1 MDAHEWDTRY
11 SATETMWSYEPNVFL
26 VPRVEPLEPGR
37 ALDLGCGEGRNALWL
52 AARGWDVT
60 AVDFSKV
67 AVDRGRGWAEQR
79 SLDVVFE
86 VADVIEYRPEP
97 GAFDLVIVFYL
108 QLPRDEVQQ
117 VLGHAVE
124 ALAPGGTLLVVA
136 HDLDNLEHG
145 YGGPPTA
152 DVLYTVGLVIDSIG
166 DLEIIESGR
175 VDRAVST
182 PEGERT
188 AIDTLVLAKRS
199 VE

>member
-1 MDAHEWDTRY
+1 MDAHEWDIRY
-11 SATETMWSYEPNVFL
+11 SATETMWSYDPNVFL
-26 VPRVEPLEPGR
+26 VPRAEGLEPGR

-52 AARGWDVT
+52 AAQGWKVT
-60 AVDFSKV
+60 AVDFSEV

-79 SLDVVFE
+79 ELEVDFE
-86 VADVIEYRPEP
+86 VADVIAYRPEP

-108 QLPRDEVQQ
+108 QLPHDEVRR

-152 DVLYTVGLVIDSIG
+152 DVLYTVDLVTASIT
-166 DLEIIESGR
+166 DLQIVEAGR
-175 VDRAVST
+175 VDRVVAT
-182 PEGERT
+182 PEGDRT
-188 AIDTLVLAKRS
+188 AIDTLVLARRND
-199 VE
+199 